1 MATAALSHS
10 GMPAMGAPLSTPAS
24 PSSVYSSR
32 KPTGTGTTSSS
43 SPSSTYPHNDPP
55 KHHHHH
61 HHQASSSSAGDKKH
75 PSLLSPSASS
85 PSHITTTTTPNPTQ
99 GPAHHYQQRLPTF
112 HGRVQSVQSLDSSST
127 RDLQTPSPD
136 LDLRRRE
143 LDPPIHPPL
152 ASPITRSQS
161 THHQNGPMPQPHTAV
176 ISSGESL
183 CSSSDYEPNNSCS
196 SLQSPISP
204 SSGSSSG
211 GRVNPGQYYGGQNQ
225 NPHQNGS
232 YGGYAQNEHQ
242 YRERNGSGPSLFRE
256 RNASVPHNH
265 YYAERNSSGPLL
277 GAPVYQE
284 RNASG
289 PLLTTT
295 AAGQPQY
302 TRRNSASPVLYDN
315 SGHRSSSSRHLQAP
329 SAQQYL
335 GVSRPSS
342 MYSTLSTDG
351 RLRTPGSGS
360 PHQRAVSSNSYD
372 SRLSSYTDLTQPAH
386 HQTPAPVASLD
397 NSHLRGQVGVNAS
410 LLTNRQT
417 LEMYRTNAKK
427 SQDPRLQY
435 ELAVFMI
442 QAAQLQ
448 DAAPSPSPRGSGG
461 SAGRESPYT
470 ASSGSGSDSHA
481 SRNELLREARSILE
495 RLSGKMAQ
503 AQYYLADAY
512 ASGLFTRGK
521 EENDKAFPLF
531 VAASKHGH
539 AEAGYR
545 AALCY
550 EFGWGCR
557 KDPAKS
563 VQFYRQS
570 ASKNHPGAMTRLGMA
585 CLRSDLGLTGRYKEG
600 VKWLKRATDVADEQ
614 YPNAPYELAC
624 LHETGYGDDVFQ
636 DGAYAA
642 QLFTMAAE
650 LGHAQAYWRMGDA
663 YEHGKLGCPRD
674 AALSVHFY
682 TGAAQRGLP
691 VAMMALCAWYLV
703 GAEPVLEKNE
713 DEAYQ
718 WAFKASESGLPKAEY
733 AVGYF
738 TEMGIGCRRDP
749 LEANVWYV
757 KAAEHGDQRAVARLK
772 VIHEA
777 ASGGSGASP
786 AKKGKKK
793 DKGKEKEKEKEKD
806 RERESDR
813 DRDRDRERP
822 RVLEKKQH
830 HDGEE
835 KECVIM

>member
-1 MATAALSHS
+1 M
-10 GMPAMGAPLSTPAS
+10 
-24 PSSVYSSR
+24 
-32 KPTGTGTTSSS
+32 
-43 SPSSTYPHNDPP
+43 
-55 KHHHHH
+55 
-61 HHQASSSSAGDKKH
+61 
-75 PSLLSPSASS
+75 
-85 PSHITTTTTPNPTQ
+85 
-99 GPAHHYQQRLPTF
+99 
-112 HGRVQSVQSLDSSST
+112 QSLDSSRS
-127 RDLQTPSPD
+127 LATPSPD
-136 LDLRRRE
+136 LELRRSE
-143 LDPPIHPPL
+143 PDPPIQPPL
-152 ASPITRSQS
+152 KSPISRSQS
-161 THHQNGPMPQPHTAV
+161 THHQNGPMPQPQSAI

-183 CSSSDYEPNNSCS
+183 RSSKCSSADYDMLNHSQHQ
-196 SLQSPISP
+196 LSPISP
-204 SSGSSSG
+204 VSSSAAAAG
-211 GRVNPGQYYGGQNQ
+211 TKLPGQQYYASN
-225 NPHQNGS
+225 NNN
-232 YGGYAQNEHQ
+232 YGGYGSHNQISENEHR
-242 YRERNGSGPSLFRE
+242 YREQNGSGPAIGQQNIYYQQ
-256 RNASVPHNH
+256 RNG
-265 YYAERNSSGPLL
+265 SSPLL
-277 GAPVYQE
+277 GAPTYQE

-289 PLLTTT
+289 PLTAG
-295 AAGQPQY
+295 AAGQ
-302 TRRNSASPVLYDN
+302 RRNSASPIMYE
-315 SGHRSSSSRHLQAP
+315 GHRNGSGRHLQAP
-329 SAQQYL
+329 SPQQYL

-342 MYSTLSTDG
+342 MYSTPSTDG
-351 RLRTPGSGS
+351 RMRTPGS

-386 HQTPAPVASLD
+386 YQAPAPIAPFD

-410 LLTNRQT
+410 LLSNKQT

-448 DAAPSPSPRGSGG
+448 DTVPPSPRGSGG
-461 SAGRESPYT
+461 SRDQEGPY
-470 ASSGSGSDSHA
+470 GGDHA
-481 SRNELLREARSILE
+481 SKNELLREARSILE
-495 RLSGKMAQ
+495 RLCGKMAQ

-512 ASGLFTRGK
+512 ASGLFTKGK

-585 CLRSDLGLTGRYKEG
+585 CLRSDLGLQGRYKEG

-614 YPNAPYELAC
+614 YPNAPFELAC
-624 LHETGYGDDVFQ
+624 MHETGFGDDVFQ
-636 DGAYAA
+636 DPSYAA
-642 QLFTMAAE
+642 QLFTQAAE
-650 LGHAQAYWRMGDA
+650 LGHTEAFYRMGDA
-663 YEHGKLGCPRD
+663 YEHGKLNCPRD

-682 TGAAQRGLP
+682 TGAAQRGHAM
-691 VAMMALCAWYLV
+691 AMMALCAWYLV

-718 WAFKASESGLPKAEY
+718 WALKASESRLPKAEY

-772 VIHEA
+772 IIHEA
-777 ASGGSGASP
+777 ASGASP

-793 DKGKEKEKEKEKD
+793 DKEKEKEKGKEGEKEK
-806 RERESDR
+806 R
-813 DRDRDRERP
+813 
-822 RVLEKKQH
+822 RVLEKRQH
-830 HDGEE
+830 EGDE
-835 KECVIM
+835 KDCVIM